1 MTGFRRKNPANPT
14 IFEWCWAR
22 GLRLLTA
29 WRGGQG
35 DDILS
40 PEDREF
46 SMRRRDF
53 RSAVL
58 VAAIML
64 LASPAFAQIPKLNL
78 LQDKPGKTQEEKD
91 AESAQE
97 KAYKDSLKK
106 IPDQK
111 APSDPWGGVR
121 SDAPSS
127 SPAKSASSTK
137 PKTKSGTA
145 ASSGTS
151 PN

>member
-1 MTGFRRKNPANPT
+1 MIYYRQKTG
-14 IFEWCWAR
+14 
-22 GLRLLTA
+22 
-29 WRGGQG
+29 
-35 DDILS
+35 S
-40 PEDREF
+40 F

-53 RSAVL
+53 TSAGV
-58 VAAIML
+58 VAAVML

-111 APSDPWGGVR
+111 APADPWGTVR
-121 SDAPSS
+121 SDAPAA
-127 SPAKSASSTK
+127 PAKSASSTK
-137 PKTKSGTA
+137 SKAKSGTSA
-145 ASSGTS
+145 GSGASA
-151 PN
+151 N

>member
-1 MTGFRRKNPANPT
+1 
-14 IFEWCWAR
+14 
-22 GLRLLTA
+22 
-29 WRGGQG
+29 
-35 DDILS
+35 
-40 PEDREF
+40 
-46 SMRRRDF
+46 
-53 RSAVL
+53 
-58 VAAIML
+58 
-64 LASPAFAQIPKLNL
+64 
-78 LQDKPGKTQEEKD
+78 
-91 AESAQE
+91 
-97 KAYKDSLKK
+97 LKK

>member
-1 MTGFRRKNPANPT
+1 M
-14 IFEWCWAR
+14 W
-22 GLRLLTA
+22 
-29 WRGGQG
+29 
-35 DDILS
+35 
-40 PEDREF
+40 
-46 SMRRRDF
+46 RRDF

-111 APSDPWGGVR
+111 APSDPWGSVR
-121 SDAPSS
+121 SDAPSA
-127 SPAKSASSTK
+127 PAKSASSTK
-137 PKTKSGTA
+137 SKSKT
-145 ASSGTS
+145 GTS
-151 PN
+151 ASGASPN

>member
-1 MTGFRRKNPANPT
+1 
-14 IFEWCWAR
+14 
-22 GLRLLTA
+22 
-29 WRGGQG
+29 
-35 DDILS
+35 
-40 PEDREF
+40 
-46 SMRRRDF
+46 MRRRDF
-53 RSAVL
+53 GSAVL

-78 LQDKPGKTQEEKD
+78 LQDKPGKTEDEKA
-91 AESAQE
+91 AEAAQE

-111 APSDPWGGVR
+111 APADPWGGVR

-127 SPAKSASSTK
+127 PPAKSASSARSK
-137 PKTKSGTA
+137 SKSGTA
-145 ASSGTS
+145 ASSTS

>member
-1 MTGFRRKNPANPT
+1 M
-14 IFEWCWAR
+14 W
-22 GLRLLTA
+22 
-29 WRGGQG
+29 
-35 DDILS
+35 
-40 PEDREF
+40 
-46 SMRRRDF
+46 RRDF

-58 VAAIML
+58 VAAMML
-64 LASPAFAQIPKLNL
+64 VASPAFAQIPKLNL

-91 AESAQE
+91 ADSAQE

-127 SPAKSASSTK
+127 PAKSASSGK
-137 PKTKSGTA
+137 PKTKNGTA
-145 ASSGTS
+145 ASSTS